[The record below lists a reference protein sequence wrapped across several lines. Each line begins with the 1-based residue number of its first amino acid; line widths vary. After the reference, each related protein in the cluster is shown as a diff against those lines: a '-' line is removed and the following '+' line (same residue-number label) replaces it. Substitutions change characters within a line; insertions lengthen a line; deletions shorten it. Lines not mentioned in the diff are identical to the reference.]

1 LNKSEFHV
9 KMMIGRRKEMRG
21 LAYERE
27 KAMAEWK
34 RYVPMLNNTTK
45 NQTAWAGEPTHPTAI
60 GCLHYLKWRNKK

>member
-1 LNKSEFHV
+1 
-9 KMMIGRRKEMRG
+9 MRG

-34 RYVPMLNNTTK
+34 RYVPKFAGWADCLYMLNNTTK